1 MLRQI
6 LVTALIAG
14 LGWCGLG
21 VGSVQSD
28 NETATFSL
36 PGSTLLFGT
45 SNQLVTN
52 TPGRVESI
60 RPPREVPA
68 NQGFFT
74 YPSQSANGDLISW
87 GFFTK
92 AEKTVKATR
101 TRSVLGI
108 YSRTDQRWKTFGD
121 LDDTG
126 KIEATSISPDN
137 LHVAFV
143 HEEDHTKNYKR
154 ELRILDLNDGSI
166 RSVPRPSIWYRT
178 TLSWSPDSKKIAII
192 INQTSKKDPVLAVL
206 DLQSDNLRTLGEGI
220 GAAWSPDGVW
230 IAYFSASGE
239 KCMLVHPDGTGTTIV
254 ANLRQSLFTSTR
266 FGWGGPVWSPDS
278 KYLLMTEMM
287 GDLRTFGVAE
297 LDLQRGR
304 LRTVKRPALP
314 IFGWVRNGP

>member
-6 LVTALIAG
+6 LVTAMIAG
-14 LGWCGLG
+14 LGWCSLG

-28 NETATFSL
+28 NERATFSL
-36 PGSTLLFGT
+36 PDSTLLFGT
-45 SNQLVTN
+45 SNELVRN
-52 TPGRVESI
+52 TLGDVESI
-60 RPPREVPA
+60 RPPLEVSA
-68 NQGFFT
+68 NYGFFT

-92 AEKTVKATR
+92 ADKTVKETR
-101 TRSVLGI
+101 TRSALGI
-108 YSRTDQRWKTFGD
+108 YSRADHKWRTFGD

-154 ELRILDLNDGSI
+154 ELRILDLNDGTI
-166 RSVPRPSIWYRT
+166 RGVPRPSIWYRA
-178 TLSWSPDSKKIAII
+178 TLSWSPDSKKIVII
-192 INQTSKKDPVLAVL
+192 INQTSKEDSLVAVL
-206 DLQSDNLRTLGEGI
+206 DLQSGNLTTLGEGI

-239 KCMLVHPDGTGTTIV
+239 NCLLVHPDGTGANIV
-254 ANLRQSLFTSTR
+254 ASLRPSLFTSKR

-278 KYLLMTEMM
+278 KHLLMTEMM
-287 GDLRTFGVAE
+287 GDLRTFEVAE
-297 LDLQRGR
+297 LDLESGR
-304 LRTVKRPALP
+304 IRTAKRPALP
-314 IFGWVRNGP
+314 IFGWVRNEP